1 MTLLPQTL
9 GIFGGTFD
17 PPHLGH
23 LIVAAHVREAMH
35 LDRMMFIPAAVP
47 PHKRDREITPGPARL
62 AMVQAAIEGDPRSV
76 ASDIELKRGGVS
88 YTIDTIRSLR
98 QDMPGTQFTVL
109 IGMDNLLDFLSW
121 KEPQAI
127 LDQATIVVMT
137 RPGYTAGPEESGL
150 LKQMRLCEVPYIGIA
165 ARDIRRRVA
174 EGKSIRYLVPD
185 AVERY
190 IKTHGLYRQ

>member
-1 MTLLPQTL
+1 MTQQPHTL

-17 PPHLGH
+17 PPHFGH

-35 LDRMMFIPAAVP
+35 LDRIMFIPAAVP

-88 YTIDTIRSLR
+88 YTIDSIRTLR
-98 QDMPGTQFTVL
+98 QEMRGTQFTVL
-109 IGMDNLLDFLSW
+109 MGMDNLLDFLNW

-127 LDQATIVVMT
+127 LQEASIAVMT
-137 RPGYTAGPEESGL
+137 RPGYTVGPEESGL
-150 LKQMRLCEVPYIGIA
+150 LKQMHLCEVPYIGIA

-174 EGKSIRYLVPD
+174 DGRSIRYLVPD
-185 AVERY
+185 SVERY